1 MNPSLANFILK
12 KTPDSILH
20 PKPNMNTALPLNTG
34 ATIPALGFGTWQ
46 SRSGEAKTSVAH
58 AIKAG
63 YRHIDT
69 AYVYGNETE
78 VGEAINEAIAAGIVK
93 REELFVTTKLWC
105 TYHSRPEQNLD
116 LSLQKLGLDYVDL

>member
-12 KTPDSILH
+12 KTPDSVLH
-20 PKPNMNTALPLNTG
+20 PKPSMNTPLPLNTG

-46 SRSGEAKTSVAH
+46 SRSGDAKKAVAH
-58 AIKAG
+58 AIEAG

-69 AYVYGNETE
+69 AYVYGNEAE
-78 VGEAINEAIAAGIVK
+78 IGEAIREAIGKGTVK

-105 TYHSRPEQNLD
+105 TYHSRVEKNLD
-116 LSLQKLGLDYVDL
+116 LSLEKLGLDYVDL